1 MSNKLVLQL
10 IAKRTILL
18 NELSSLPHILHGSWV
33 ERYSVC
39 SRKGCKCRSGKRHGP
54 RYYVVVN
61 FDGRQRQKYVPN
73 AQVPVAK
80 EGIEQ
85 YHRLQEIV
93 EEITRINLALIKE
106 NPYEDS

>member
-1 MSNKLVLQL
+1 MSSKLFLQL
-10 IAKRTILL
+10 IEKRTLLL
-18 NELSSLPHILHGSWV
+18 NELSSLPRLLHGSWV

-39 SRKGCKCRSGKRHGP
+39 SRKGCKCRSGVRHGP

-61 FDGRQRQKYVPN
+61 LDGHQRQKYVPI

-80 EGIEQ
+80 EGIAQ

-93 EEITRINLALIKE
+93 EEITQINLALIKE
-106 NPYEDS
+106 SPDEDS